1 MLIKFPK
8 DDKYFS
14 WTRHIK
20 NKMIFYGLSESRI
33 KSVLKSPKRK
43 EEGIAPNTTAVMKR
57 NDRGKKKEEIWV
69 MYATAS
75 QSQTN
80 ADLKRGQT
88 QTETRTDA
96 RKSIATVAISQRK
109 SAYSPR
115 KSAARMLMISAW
127 RYPGVSKPGK
137 EIPIPA
143 DILNELEKII

>member
-20 NKMIFYGLSESRI
+20 NKMIFYGLSEQKIR
-33 KSVLKSPKRK
+33 SVLKSANRK

-69 MYATAS
+69 MYTFVS
-75 QSQTN
+75 QKSRNDADKN
-80 ADLKRGQT
+80 AEQRG
-88 QTETRTDA
+88 
-96 RKSIATVAISQRK
+96 KIQRN
-109 SAYSPR
+109 SALSPR
-115 KSAARMLMISAW
+115 KSAAQPQLRMISAW
-127 RYPGVSKPGK
+127 RYPGVSKAGK

-143 DILNELEKII
+143 DILNELEKNIL